1 MTHTGGGREQ
11 PLHTHGRKS
20 MTKKDFSWPDD
31 NASWP
36 DDNEEFSWPDDDE
49 EEDEFDPGCGF
60 SVVCRPTKSTD
71 SESEDDA
78 DAETVTVAISRAL
91 MLDLLFEMRNVE
103 WSAGQLEAAA
113 AFFNRLA
120 DSDDAEYR
128 LKAAA
133 SSLLREDAALKL
145 LKDPAHD
152 VRKAL
157 AENVDAQALVPVND
171 RLLLTEKDVDVRMA
185 LLESAL
191 KNWEKACPQDQEL
204 ALKRRKEAEA
214 LATESLRHAS
224 PNVCDVAAG
233 VLEKLEKNEPTVPE
247 KDTSSWTLA
256 FWNMHKQSARFEEL
270 LAARSRWAFFLVEDD
285 ADEEESAELPL
296 PYPALDKLA
305 NNLAVSEFHD
315 GALLLERLACH
326 PDRFIRATVAH
337 RNDVPIEVYARFKT
351 ETDYVVREALL
362 TNPNALEVM
371 SEETMER
378 LVDNDPMLICEAYEQ
393 TESEKLDELMTKL
406 YGFWGENGDKM
417 VEALESKKIGDVVDQ
432 ALDEP

>member
-1 MTHTGGGREQ
+1 
-11 PLHTHGRKS
+11 
-20 MTKKDFSWPDD
+20 MTKNDFSWPDD
-31 NASWP
+31 DKDDASWS
-36 DDNEEFSWPDDDE
+36 DDNDEEFSWPDDE
-49 EEDEFDPGCGF
+49 EEDEFDPGCGY
-60 SVVCRPTKSTD
+60 SVVCRPT
-71 SESEDDA
+71 ESAESDAEGDA
-78 DAETVTVAISRAL
+78 DAETVTVAIPRAL
-91 MLDLLFEMRNVE
+91 VLSLLFEMRNVE
-103 WSAGQLEAAA
+103 WSAGQIEAAA

-120 DSDDAEYR
+120 DSDDAEFR

-133 SSLLREDAALKL
+133 SPLLREDAALKL

-157 AENVDAQALVPVND
+157 AENVDAQALIPVKE
-171 RLLLTEKDVDVRMA
+171 RLLLTEKDVDVREA

-191 KNWEKACPQDQEL
+191 KAWEKACRQDEDL
-204 ALKRRKEAEA
+204 ASIRRKEAEA

-233 VLEKLEKNEPTVPE
+233 VLEKLEKNEPAAPAD
-247 KDTSSWTLA
+247 DTSWWTLR

-285 ADEEESAELPL
+285 ADDTELPL
-296 PYPALDKLA
+296 PYPALLKLA
-305 NNLAVSEFHD
+305 DALAVSEFHD
-315 GALLLERLACH
+315 GALLFERLACH
-326 PDRFIRATVAH
+326 PDRFIRATVAR

-351 ETDYVVREALL
+351 ETDYVVRKALL

-378 LVDNDPMLICEAYEQ
+378 LVGNDPMLLCEAYKQ
-393 TESEKLDELMTKL
+393 TESDKLDELMTKL

-417 VEALESKKIGDVVDQ
+417 VEALKSKKIGDAVDQ
-432 ALDEP
+432 ALDEI

>member
-1 MTHTGGGREQ
+1 
-11 PLHTHGRKS
+11 
-20 MTKKDFSWPDD
+20 MTKNDFAWPDDNDD

-36 DDNEEFSWPDDDE
+36 DDDNEEFAWPDDDE

-60 SVVCRPTKSTD
+60 SIVCRPTHSTD
-71 SESEDDA
+71 SEADDDA
-78 DAETVTVAISRAL
+78 DAQTVTVAIPRAL
-91 MLDLLFEMRNVE
+91 MLDLLGAMKDVE
-103 WSAGQLEAAA
+103 WSAGQLEAAG

-120 DSDDAEYR
+120 ESGDAEYR

-133 SSLLREDAALKL
+133 SPLLRGDAALQL

-152 VRKAL
+152 VRLAL
-157 AENVDAQALVPVND
+157 AQNVDAQALLSTD
-171 RLLLTEKDVDVRMA
+171 ERLLLSEKDVDVRSA

-191 KNWEKACPQDQEL
+191 KNWEKACRQDEDQ
-204 ALKRRKEAEA
+204 ASARRKEAEA

-233 VLEKLEKNEPTVPE
+233 VLEKLEKNEPAAPANE
-247 KDTSSWTLA
+247 TSSWTLA

-270 LAARSRWAFFLVEDD
+270 LAARRRWAFFLVEDD
-285 ADEEESAELPL
+285 ADDTELPL

-305 NNLAVSEFHD
+305 NTLAVSEFHD
-315 GALLLERLACH
+315 GALLLERLACN
-326 PDRFIRATVAH
+326 PDRFIRAAVAG
-337 RNDVPIEVYARFKT
+337 RKVPIEVYARFKA
-351 ETDYVVREALL
+351 ETDYVVRKALL

-378 LVDNDPMLICEAYEQ
+378 LVDNDPMLLCEAYKQ
-393 TESEKLDELMTKL
+393 TESDKLDELMTKL

-417 VEALESKKIGDVVDQ
+417 VEALKSKKIGDAIDQ
-432 ALDEP
+432 ALDEL